1 MIKVK
6 GEIVISGTFDT
17 VGDMREFVR
26 HLDKY
31 KVEDSAEMLDGYA
44 GLVISGRMEPIQC
57 GEHLVEEGDIYDV
70 LLVTHEHDNDDMFE
84 ELGYSE
90 AKKEGKV

>member
-6 GEIVISGTFDT
+6 GEIIISGTFDT
-17 VGDMREFVR
+17 VGDIREFISN
-26 HLDKY
+26 LDKY
-31 KVEDSAEMLDGYA
+31 QVADDVEMLDGYA
-44 GLVISGRMEPIQC
+44 ALVISGRLEPIQC

-70 LLVTHEHDNDDMFE
+70 LLVTHEHENDDMFE

>member
-6 GEIVISGTFDT
+6 GEIVISGTFNT
-17 VGDMREFVR
+17 VGDMREFMNQ
-26 HLDKY
+26 LDKY
-31 KVEDSAEMLDGYA
+31 QVSDSVEMLDGYA

-70 LLVTHEHDNDDMFE
+70 LLITHEHDNDGMFE

-90 AKKEGKV
+90 SKKEGKV